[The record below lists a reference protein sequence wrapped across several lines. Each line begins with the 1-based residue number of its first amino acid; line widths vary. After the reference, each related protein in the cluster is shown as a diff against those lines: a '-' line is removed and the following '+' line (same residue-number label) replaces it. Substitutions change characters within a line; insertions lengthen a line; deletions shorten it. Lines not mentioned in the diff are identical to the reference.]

1 MRRVVLLGLVLVVA
15 LAASVASSTAAA
27 TETGVTARSVTI
39 GGTFPLTGPASLYA
53 TIPSAMRAYFSY
65 INRRKG
71 PDGKRGVAGRQINFI
86 VYDDGYNPANSV
98 QLTRQLVEQ
107 NKVFGVIASLGT
119 EVNEAIRPYLNQK
132 KVPQILV
139 STGATTWGVDFKKYP
154 WTGGWQPPYQ
164 FEGALYGRAIARSS
178 PNAKIAVL
186 YQNDSYG
193 KDFIA
198 GLEAGL
204 GAKKSNIVAK
214 EAHETTATSVA
225 SQMVRLRASGAT
237 ILCIF
242 SLPGNTV
249 RAYATATALRWTPAV
264 VYTNSVS
271 GTDTILTL
279 AKTSGASDAILN
291 NTYTTQYPKDP
302 ANPKWD
308 NDPAMKLYKQI
319 MGAYY
324 PKGRVTD
331 GLNYYGV
338 ATAEAFVELLYKA
351 GKNPTRNSLMSAFR
365 NWNEPNPF
373 LLPGNKQ
380 KTGGNDQFP
389 VGCDQLVKWTNG
401 TFRAVQPMKC
411 MKGGEFAVG

>member
-15 LAASVASSTAAA
+15 LAASVASSTAAP
-27 TETGVTARSVTI
+27 TVDGVTARTVTI

-53 TIPSAMRAYFSY
+53 TIPSAMKAYFSY

-71 PDGKRGVAGRQINFI
+71 PDGKRGVNGRQINFI

-132 KVPQILV
+132 KVPQLLV

-164 FEGALYGRAIARSS
+164 FEGALYGQAIARSS

-193 KDFIA
+193 KDYIA

-237 ILCIF
+237 ILVIF

-308 NDPAMKLYKQI
+308 NDAAMKVYKQV
-319 MGAYY
+319 MQTYY
-324 PKGRVTD
+324 PKGRITD

-338 ATAEAFVELLYKA
+338 ATAEAFVELLAKA
-351 GKNPTRNSLMSAFR
+351 GKNPTRNGLMSQFR
-365 NWNEPNPF
+365 NWNQANPF
-373 LLPGNKQ
+373 LLPGNRQ

-401 TFRAVQPMKC
+401 TFRAVQPMRC
-411 MKGGEFAVG
+411 MKGGEFAVS

>member
-15 LAASVASSTAAA
+15 LGASVASSTAGA

-53 TIPSAMRAYFSY
+53 TIPVAMKAYFSY
-65 INRRKG
+65 INKRKG
-71 PDGKRGVAGRQINFI
+71 PDGKRGVYGRQINFI

-98 QLTRQLVEQ
+98 QFTRRLVEQ
-107 NKVFGVIASLGT
+107 DKIFANIASLGT

-139 STGATTWGVDFKKYP
+139 STGATTWGIDFKRYP
-154 WTGGWQPPYQ
+154 WTGGWQPAYQ
-164 FEGALYGRAIARSS
+164 FEGSLYGQAIARNS
-178 PNAKIAVL
+178 PNAKIAIL

-193 KDFIA
+193 KDYIA
-198 GLEAGL
+198 GLETGL

-214 EAHETTATSVA
+214 EPVEVTATSVA
-225 SQMVRLRASGAT
+225 SQMVRLRSSGAS

-242 SLPGNTV
+242 VTPPNTI
-249 RAYATATALRWTPAV
+249 RAYATATAIRWTPDV

-271 GTDTILTL
+271 ATDTFLTVS
-279 AKTSGASDAILN
+279 KTSGASDAILN
-291 NTYTTQYPKDP
+291 STYTTQYLMDP

-308 NDPAMKLYKQI
+308 GNAGMKLYKKV
-319 MGAYY
+319 MADYY

-331 GLNYYGV
+331 GLNLYGA

-351 GKNPTRNSLMSAFR
+351 GKNPTRNGLMSSFR
-365 NWNEPNPF
+365 NWNLANPF

-389 VGCDQLVKWTNG
+389 VGCDQLVKWNNG
-401 TFRAVQPMKC
+401 TFRAVSAMKC
-411 MKGGEFAVG
+411 MSGAAFSPS